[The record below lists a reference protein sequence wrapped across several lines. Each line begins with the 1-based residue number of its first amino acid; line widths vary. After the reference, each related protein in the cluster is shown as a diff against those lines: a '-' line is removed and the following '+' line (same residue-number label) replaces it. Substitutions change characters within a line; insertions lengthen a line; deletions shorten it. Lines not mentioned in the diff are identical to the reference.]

1 MKDSKKCVAV
11 VLAAGKGKRMK
22 SDTLKQY
29 LLLKGRPLL
38 YYCLKTFQDS
48 FVDEIVLVTGSEE
61 IEYCRKEIVE
71 KYGFF
76 KVTAIVPGGKERYHS
91 VAAGLMAVD
100 SADYVFIHDGARPF
114 VTLEIL
120 DKLFEDVC
128 EFGSAICAVRVKDTI
143 KIADDQGFAITT
155 PNRHSLWQMQT
166 PQTFDFAIIRDAY
179 EKLIA
184 SEVRILSQGID
195 VTDDAMVLETF
206 TNRKIRLT
214 EGDYHNIKMTTPED
228 LEIGEV
234 FLKDDGCFENNRQ
247 IF

>member
-1 MKDSKKCVAV
+1 MMRDGKKCVAI
-11 VLAAGKGKRMK
+11 VLAAGKGKRMN

-29 LLLKGRPLL
+29 MLLKGKPLL
-38 YYCLKTFQDS
+38 YYCLKTFEDS
-48 FVDEIVLVTGSEE
+48 FVDEVVLVTFAEE

-71 KYGFF
+71 KYGLS
-76 KVTAIVPGGKERYHS
+76 KVNKIVTGGKERYHS
-91 VAAGLMAVD
+91 VAAGLNAIED
-100 SADYVFIHDGARPF
+100 ADYVFIHDGARPF
-114 VTLEIL
+114 VTEDILE
-120 DKLFEDVC
+120 KLFRDAC

-166 PQTFDFAIIRDAY
+166 PQTFEFAVIKEAY
-179 EKLIA
+179 RNLID
-184 SEVRILSQGID
+184 SEVRILSQGIE

-214 EGDYHNIKMTTPED
+214 EGDYHNIKITTPED

-234 FLKDDGCFENNRQ
+234 FLSGK
-247 IF
+247 

>member
-1 MKDSKKCVAV
+1 MKDDKRCVAV
-11 VLAAGKGKRMK
+11 VLAAGKGKRMN
-22 SDTLKQY
+22 SDILKQY
-29 LLLKGRPLL
+29 MLLKDKPLL

-48 FVDEIVLVTGSEE
+48 FIDEVVLVTCTEE

-71 KYGFF
+71 KYSLS
-76 KVTAIVPGGKERYHS
+76 KVSAIVSGGKERYHS
-91 VAAGLMAVD
+91 VAAGLMAID

-114 VTLEIL
+114 VTEDIL
-120 DKLFEDVC
+120 GRLFTDVC
-128 EFGSAICAVRVKDTI
+128 EYGSAVCAVRVKDTI
-143 KIADDQGFAITT
+143 KIADNQGFAITT
-155 PNRHSLWQMQT
+155 PNRSSLWQMQT

-179 EKLIA
+179 EKLID

-214 EGDYHNIKMTTPED
+214 EGDYHNIKITTPED

-234 FLKDDGCFENNRQ
+234 FLRNRD
-247 IF
+247 

>member
-1 MKDSKKCVAV
+1 MKNDMKCVAV
-11 VLAAGKGKRMK
+11 VLAAGKGKRMN

-29 LLLKGRPLL
+29 MLLKGKPLL
-38 YYCLKTFQDS
+38 YYCLRTFQES
-48 FVDEIVLVTGSEE
+48 FIDEIILVTGNEE
-61 IEYCRKEIVE
+61 IEHCRKEIVE
-71 KYGFF
+71 KYSFT

-91 VAAGLMAVD
+91 VAAGLMAID

-114 VTLEIL
+114 VTPEIL
-120 DKLFEDVC
+120 DKLFNDVC
-128 EFGSAICAVRVKDTI
+128 EHGSAICAVRVKDTI

-155 PNRHSLWQMQT
+155 PNRNSLWQMQT

-214 EGDYHNIKMTTPED
+214 EGDYHNIKITTPED

-234 FLKDDGCFENNRQ
+234 FLRDDGIQ
-247 IF
+247 

>member
-1 MKDSKKCVAV
+1 MMRDGKKCVAI
-11 VLAAGKGKRMK
+11 VLAAGKGKRMN

-29 LLLKGRPLL
+29 MLLKGKPLL
-38 YYCLKTFQDS
+38 YYCLKTFEDS
-48 FVDEIVLVTGSEE
+48 FIDEVVLVTFTEE

-71 KYGFF
+71 KYGLS
-76 KVTAIVPGGKERYHS
+76 KVNKIVTGGKERYHS
-91 VAAGLMAVD
+91 VAAGLNAIED
-100 SADYVFIHDGARPF
+100 ADYVFIHDGARPF
-114 VTLEIL
+114 VTEDILE
-120 DKLFEDVC
+120 KLFRDAC

-166 PQTFDFAIIRDAY
+166 PQTFEFAVIKEAY
-179 EKLIA
+179 RNLID
-184 SEVRILSQGID
+184 SEVRILSQGIE

-214 EGDYHNIKMTTPED
+214 EGDYHNIKITTPED

-234 FLKDDGCFENNRQ
+234 FLSGK
-247 IF
+247 

>member
-1 MKDSKKCVAV
+1 MMRDGKKCVAI
-11 VLAAGKGKRMK
+11 VLAAGKGKRMN

-29 LLLKGRPLL
+29 MLLKGKPLL
-38 YYCLKTFQDS
+38 YYCLKTFEDS
-48 FVDEIVLVTGSEE
+48 FVDEVVLVTFTEE

-71 KYGFF
+71 KYGLS
-76 KVTAIVPGGKERYHS
+76 KVNKIVTGGKERYHS
-91 VAAGLMAVD
+91 VAAGLNAIED
-100 SADYVFIHDGARPF
+100 ADYVFIHDGARPF
-114 VTLEIL
+114 VTEDILE
-120 DKLFEDVC
+120 KLFRDAC

-166 PQTFDFAIIRDAY
+166 PQTFEFAVIKEAY
-179 EKLIA
+179 RNLID
-184 SEVRILSQGID
+184 SEVRILSQGIE

-214 EGDYHNIKMTTPED
+214 EGDYHNIKITTPED

-234 FLKDDGCFENNRQ
+234 FLSGK
-247 IF
+247 

>member
-1 MKDSKKCVAV
+1 MKNDKRCVAV
-11 VLAAGKGKRMK
+11 VLAAGKGKRMN
-22 SDTLKQY
+22 SDTLKVY
-29 LLLKGRPLL
+29 MLLKGKPLL

-48 FVDEIVLVTGSEE
+48 FVDEVVLVTGPEE
-61 IEYCRKEIVE
+61 IEYCRKEIVD
-71 KYGFF
+71 KFGFT
-76 KVTAIVPGGKERYHS
+76 KVSAIVPGGRERYHS
-91 VAAGLMAVD
+91 VAAGLMAIN

-114 VTLEIL
+114 VTPDIL
-120 DKLFEDVC
+120 DKLFDDVC

-179 EKLIA
+179 EKLID

-234 FLKDDGCFENNRQ
+234 FLRDDRD
-247 IF
+247 

>member
-1 MKDSKKCVAV
+1 MKDDKRCVAV
-11 VLAAGKGKRMK
+11 VLAAGKGKRMN
-22 SDTLKQY
+22 SDILKQY
-29 LLLKGRPLL
+29 MLLKDKPLL

-48 FVDEIVLVTGSEE
+48 FIDEVVLVTCTEE

-71 KYGFF
+71 KYSLS
-76 KVTAIVPGGKERYHS
+76 KVSAIVSGGKERYHS
-91 VAAGLMAVD
+91 VAAGLMAID

-114 VTLEIL
+114 VTEDIL
-120 DKLFEDVC
+120 DRLFTDVC
-128 EFGSAICAVRVKDTI
+128 EYGSAVCAVRVKDTI
-143 KIADDQGFAITT
+143 KIADNQGFAITT
-155 PNRHSLWQMQT
+155 PNRSSLWQMQT

-179 EKLIA
+179 EKLID

-214 EGDYHNIKMTTPED
+214 EGDYHNIKITTPED

-234 FLKDDGCFENNRQ
+234 FLRNRD
-247 IF
+247 

>member
-1 MKDSKKCVAV
+1 MMRDGKKCVAI
-11 VLAAGKGKRMK
+11 VLAAGKGKRMN

-29 LLLKGRPLL
+29 MLLKGKPLL
-38 YYCLKTFQDS
+38 YYCLKTFEDS
-48 FVDEIVLVTGSEE
+48 FIDEVVLVTFAEE

-71 KYGFF
+71 KYGLS
-76 KVTAIVPGGKERYHS
+76 KVNKIVTGGKERYHS
-91 VAAGLMAVD
+91 VAAGLNAIED
-100 SADYVFIHDGARPF
+100 ADYVFIHDGARPF
-114 VTLEIL
+114 VTEDILE
-120 DKLFEDVC
+120 KLFRDAC

-166 PQTFDFAIIRDAY
+166 PQTFEFAVIKEAY
-179 EKLIA
+179 RNLID
-184 SEVRILSQGID
+184 SEVRILSQGIE

-214 EGDYHNIKMTTPED
+214 EGDYHNIKITTPED

-234 FLKDDGCFENNRQ
+234 FLSGK
-247 IF
+247 

>member
-1 MKDSKKCVAV
+1 MMRDGKKCVAI
-11 VLAAGKGKRMK
+11 VLAAGKGKRMN

-29 LLLKGRPLL
+29 MLLKGRPLL
-38 YYCLKTFQDS
+38 YYCLKTFEDS
-48 FVDEIVLVTGSEE
+48 FVDEVVLVTFTEE

-71 KYGFF
+71 KYGLS
-76 KVTAIVPGGKERYHS
+76 KVNKIVTGGKERYHS
-91 VAAGLMAVD
+91 VAAGLNAIED
-100 SADYVFIHDGARPF
+100 ADYVFIHDGARPF
-114 VTLEIL
+114 VTEDILE
-120 DKLFEDVC
+120 KLFRDAC

-166 PQTFDFAIIRDAY
+166 PQTFEFAVIKEAY
-179 EKLIA
+179 RNLID
-184 SEVRILSQGID
+184 SEVRILSQGIE

-214 EGDYHNIKMTTPED
+214 EGDYHNIKITTPED

-234 FLKDDGCFENNRQ
+234 FLSGK
-247 IF
+247 

>member
-1 MKDSKKCVAV
+1 MKNDRKCVAV
-11 VLAAGKGKRMK
+11 ILAAGKGKRMN

-29 LLLKGRPLL
+29 MLLKGKPVL
-38 YYCLKTFQDS
+38 YYSLNTFQES
-48 FVDEIVLVTGSEE
+48 FVDEVVLVTGNDE
-61 IEYCRKEIVE
+61 IEYCRKEIVD
-71 KYGFF
+71 KYSFT
-76 KVTAIVPGGKERYHS
+76 KVSAIVPGGKERYHS
-91 VAAGLMAVD
+91 VAAGLMAID

-120 DKLFEDVC
+120 DKLFDDVC
-128 EFGSAICAVRVKDTI
+128 EHGSAICAVHVKDTI

-166 PQTFDFAIIRDAY
+166 PQTFEFAIIRDAY

-206 TNRKIRLT
+206 TNKKIRLT
-214 EGDYHNIKMTTPED
+214 EGDYHNIKITTPED

-234 FLKDDGCFENNRQ
+234 FLSDDGIR
-247 IF
+247 

>member
-1 MKDSKKCVAV
+1 MKNDRKCVAV
-11 VLAAGKGKRMK
+11 VLAAGKGKRMN

-29 LLLKGRPLL
+29 MLLKGKPVL
-38 YYCLKTFQDS
+38 YYSLKTFQES
-48 FVDEIVLVTGSEE
+48 FVDEVVLVTGNDE
-61 IEYCRKEIVE
+61 IEYCRKEIVD
-71 KYGFF
+71 KYSFT
-76 KVTAIVPGGKERYHS
+76 KVSAIVPGGKERYHS
-91 VAAGLMAVD
+91 VAAGLMAID

-120 DKLFEDVC
+120 DKLFDDVC
-128 EFGSAICAVRVKDTI
+128 EHGSAICAVHVKDTI

-166 PQTFDFAIIRDAY
+166 PQTFEFAIIRDAY

-206 TNRKIRLT
+206 TNKKIRLT
-214 EGDYHNIKMTTPED
+214 EGDYHNIKITTPED

-234 FLKDDGCFENNRQ
+234 FLSDDG
-247 IF
+247 IH

>member
-1 MKDSKKCVAV
+1 MKNDRKCVAV
-11 VLAAGKGKRMK
+11 ILAAGKGKRMN

-29 LLLKGRPLL
+29 MLLKGKPVL
-38 YYCLKTFQDS
+38 YYSLKTFQES
-48 FVDEIVLVTGSEE
+48 FVDEVVLVTGNDE
-61 IEYCRKEIVE
+61 IEYCRKEIVD
-71 KYGFF
+71 KYSFT
-76 KVTAIVPGGKERYHS
+76 KVSAIVPGGKERYHS
-91 VAAGLMAVD
+91 VAAGLMAID

-120 DKLFEDVC
+120 DKLFDDVC
-128 EFGSAICAVRVKDTI
+128 EHGSAICAVHVKDTI

-166 PQTFDFAIIRDAY
+166 PQTFEFAIIRDAY

-206 TNRKIRLT
+206 TNKKIRLT
-214 EGDYHNIKMTTPED
+214 EGDYHNIKITTPED

-234 FLKDDGCFENNRQ
+234 FLSDDG
-247 IF
+247 IH